1 MKKKTL
7 PIAFLTLLTLFSAC
21 EKEKVDTTI
30 KDPARNR
37 VVVIPSDSKTGN
49 TTLLMMRIGHNAKD
63 CTGCVVV
70 DGHLTHVNCQGAG
83 NYCPVSAAVNL
94 QQTGMTFTATT
105 TDTFDLTS
113 EDFFLMP
120 DRSLNYRDE
129 KGNIIF
135 LNIPA
140 QLVYRDS
147 TTRQFTFTGLSFSEK
162 AAYNNN

>member
-7 PIAFLTLLTLFSAC
+7 PITFLTLLTLFSAC

-30 KDPARNR
+30 KEPARNR

-49 TTLLMMRIGHNAKD
+49 TTLLMTRIGHNAKD

-83 NYCPVSAAVNL
+83 NYCPVSVAVQL
-94 QQTGMTFTATT
+94 QQNGLDVTAVT

-120 DRSLNYRDE
+120 DRSLNYTDE
-129 KGNIIF
+129 KGNRIF

-147 TTRQFTFTGLSFSEK
+147 TTRQFTFTGLFYSNR
-162 AAYNNN
+162 AAYSNN

>member
-1 MKKKTL
+1 M
-7 PIAFLTLLTLFSAC
+7 
-21 EKEKVDTTI
+21 
-30 KDPARNR
+30 
-37 VVVIPSDSKTGN
+37 G
-49 TTLLMMRIGHNAKD
+49 
-63 CTGCVVV
+63 
-70 DGHLTHVNCQGAG
+70 DGT
-83 NYCPVSAAVNL
+83 YCSIVAAVNL

-120 DRSLNYRDE
+120 DRSLNYTDE
-129 KGNIIF
+129 KGNRIF

-147 TTRQFTFTGLSFSEK
+147 TTRQFTFTGLFYSER

>member
-1 MKKKTL
+1 MKKTL
-7 PIAFLTLLTLFSAC
+7 PITFLTLLTLFSAC

-30 KDPARNR
+30 KEPARNR
-37 VVVIPSDSKTGN
+37 VVVIPSESKTGN
-49 TTLLMMRIGHNAKD
+49 TTLLVTMIGHNAKD

-83 NYCPVSAAVNL
+83 NYCSVSAAVNL

>member
-1 MKKKTL
+1 MKKTL
-7 PIAFLTLLTLFSAC
+7 PIALLTLLTLFSAC

-30 KDPARNR
+30 KEPARNR

-49 TTLLMMRIGHNAKD
+49 TTLLVTMIGHNAKD

-83 NYCPVSAAVNL
+83 NYCSVSAAVNL

-113 EDFFLMP
+113 EDFFQMP

>member
-1 MKKKTL
+1 MKKTL
-7 PIAFLTLLTLFSAC
+7 PITFLTLLTLFSAC

-30 KDPARNR
+30 KEPARNR
-37 VVVIPSDSKTGN
+37 VVVIPSESKTGN
-49 TTLLMMRIGHNAKD
+49 TTLLVTMIGHNAKD

-83 NYCPVSAAVNL
+83 NYCSVSAAVNL

-120 DRSLNYRDE
+120 DRSLNYTDE

>member
-1 MKKKTL
+1 MKKTL

-30 KDPARNR
+30 KEPARNR

-49 TTLLMMRIGHNAKD
+49 TTFLVTMVGHNAKD

-70 DGHLTHVNCQGAG
+70 DGYLTHVNCMGQGT
-83 NYCPVSAAVNL
+83 YCSIATAVQL
-94 QQTGMTFTATT
+94 QQNGTDITAVT

-120 DRSLNYRDE
+120 DRSLNYTDE
-129 KGNIIF
+129 KGNRIF
-135 LNIPA
+135 LNIPG
-140 QLVYRDS
+140 QLVFRDS
-147 TTRQFTFTGLSFSEK
+147 VTRQFTFTGLFYSNH
-162 AAYNNN
+162 AAYEND